1 MSAVGAALN
10 PKLEAKLLNW
20 LDHDPDRFERY
31 LAAHPEVTD
40 RVDELTLVSSFGET
54 FRSALGL
61 AIEVPLDLAQ
71 RMATKLSAKNSGT
84 DAMSVLLDLMGVG
97 SATLQVFLDPD

>member
-1 MSAVGAALN
+1 MSAVGATLN
-10 PKLEAKLLNW
+10 PKLEAKLLSW

-31 LAAHPEVTD
+31 VAAHPEVTD
-40 RVDELTLVSSFGET
+40 RVDELTRGASFGET
-54 FRSALGL
+54 FRVALEQAL
-61 AIEVPLDLAQ
+61 EVPLDLAQ
-71 RMATKLSAKNSGT
+71 RMATSLSAKNSGT